1 MTYWID
7 ENAKEQRTQ
16 CNHIKYADVANNAN
30 NSSNN
35 VCKGTINNNGICC
48 NLWHVAFLC
57 NAFRFIFETPSSK
70 WRNKHVCVIYVCDGI
85 LFLTES
91 NPLIS
96 DMCACVCSIKCTYT
110 ELDVIKE
117 KQLLLPSLQIY
128 FSWERNMLKFTQ
140 LVMVKETECLLSF

>member
-57 NAFRFIFETPSSK
+57 NAFRFISETPSSK

-85 LFLTES
+85 LFLRES

-96 DMCACVCSIKCTYT
+96 DVCVCVFYKMHVYWSGCHKRKTTSFAIAPNLFFMRKKY
-110 ELDVIKE
+110 
-117 KQLLLPSLQIY
+117 
-128 FSWERNMLKFTQ
+128 
-140 LVMVKETECLLSF
+140 VKINSACNG